1 MANTQN
7 KPKALKG
14 TKTEKQLAA
23 AYVAEST
30 AVTRYTFYAQQATKE
45 GYFQYANI
53 FNETAD
59 NELRHAKIFLQYLQ
73 KGSCT
78 PEPVSVDMGVLDN
91 TLNNLKIAASEE
103 QEEGV
108 EAYTKA
114 AEIAEEEG
122 FVEIAERFRAI
133 ASIEAHHEERFRKMI
148 KRIKSDTVWKED
160 KPVKWQCLVCGYIFE
175 GTEPP
180 EKCPACFHPYQHFQR
195 LGDNNI

>member
-180 EKCPACFHPYQHFQR
+180 EKCPACAHPYQHFQR

>member
-30 AVTRYTFYAQQATKE
+30 AVTRYTFYAQQATKD

-148 KRIKSDTVWKED
+148 KRIESDTVWKE
-160 KPVKWQCLVCGYIFE
+160 KKTVKWQCLVCGYIFE

-180 EKCPACFHPYQHFQR
+180 EKCPACAHPYQHFQR

>member
-1 MANTQN
+1 MADTQN

>member
-1 MANTQN
+1 MADTQN
-7 KPKALKG
+7 TPKALKG

-30 AVTRYTFYAQQATKE
+30 AVTRYTFYAQQASKE

-53 FNETAD
+53 FNETAA
-59 NELRHAKIFLQYLQ
+59 NELRHAKIFLQYLLE
-73 KGSCT
+73 GSCT
-78 PEPVSVDMGVLDN
+78 PGTVGVDMGDLSS

-103 QEEGV
+103 QQEGV

-122 FVEIAERFRAI
+122 FAEIAGRFRAI
-133 ASIEAHHEERFRKMI
+133 ASIEAHHEARFRKMI
-148 KRIKSDTVWKED
+148 KRIESGTVWKEK

-180 EKCPACFHPYQHFQR
+180 EKCPACLHPYQHFQR
-195 LGDNNI
+195 LGEGNI